1 MSSEIKGA
9 KEVQQKLRDLSNRA
23 RQLDGPQN
31 VSILEL
37 LTPSF
42 LSTCSRFESAHE
54 MFEASGFK
62 IESKEDFKAI
72 PDAEWDEFIKK
83 NTSFPNWRQMLEAA
97 AVPWTKQRLGI

>member
-9 KEVQQKLRDLSNRA
+9 KEVQQKLRDVSNRA
-23 RQLDGPQN
+23 RQLDGPHN
-31 VSILEL
+31 VPILEL

-42 LSTCSRFESAHE
+42 LSTCSRFGSVNE

-72 PDAEWDEFIKK
+72 PEGEWDEFIKK
-83 NTSFPNWRQMLEAA
+83 HTSFPNWRQMLEAA
-97 AVPWTKQRLGI
+97 AVPWTKNRLGL